1 MASMRNLVS
10 FAVSIVAGSLLIVSG
25 TRGPIGIYQL
35 VLQQLPSF
43 TNNAALL
50 EVAALVLLYLI
61 IMSSLGGFVVILG
74 GYLIFRN
81 HISTGRLTI
90 GLGAGVGI
98 PWLLFMLLT
107 VAVTQDYMSVIAQH
121 SLVGWTGIILS
132 LIGRYVGKASK
143 REKPMQRVHSLNEI
157 PKKLITCIL

>member
-1 MASMRNLVS
+1 MASMRNLVA

-61 IMSSLGGFVVILG
+61 IMASLGGFVVILG

-81 HISTGRLTI
+81 HISTGRLSI

-107 VAVTQDYMSVIAQH
+107 VAVTQNFTYVIAQH

-132 LIGRYVGKASK
+132 LVGRYVGKATK
-143 REKPMQRVHSLNEI
+143 REKLGNQGRGSNKI
-157 PKKLITCIL
+157 PG